1 MAEVKSLWQGVKGA
15 GGLTFAAGASVV
27 LAHTSIYTNFSL
39 CACAGGGIKKE
50 SLVWWAHALEMLFP
64 FRFADLG
71 TCCIS
76 QHCIQYVSGQDV
88 SLVLAGQLQGRRKP
102 LQHFLFKC
110 PMIRAPNYKFE
121 LPASGFRFNWTNLKN
136 PFSLSKRAGSVPMK
150 QCKKDKRRYF
160 CWEKM
165 PRKFRALFFSLLLF
179 PLPPACES
187 A

>member
-1 MAEVKSLWQGVKGA
+1 M
-15 GGLTFAAGASVV
+15 TFAAGASVV

-39 CACAGGGIKKE
+39 CACAGGCIKKE
-50 SLVWWAHALEMLFP
+50 SP
-64 FRFADLG
+64 FRFAVLG

-121 LPASGFRFNWTNLKN
+121 LPTSGFKFNWTNLKN

-160 CWEKM
+160 C
-165 PRKFRALFFSLLLF
+165 
-179 PLPPACES
+179 
-187 A
+187 